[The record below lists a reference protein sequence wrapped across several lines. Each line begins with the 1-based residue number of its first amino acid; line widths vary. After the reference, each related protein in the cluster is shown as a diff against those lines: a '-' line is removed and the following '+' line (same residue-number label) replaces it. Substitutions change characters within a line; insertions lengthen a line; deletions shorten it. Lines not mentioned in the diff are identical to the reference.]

1 MESLVPSERVDV
13 LIFAAH
19 GPDLRGLRTHLGE
32 RMAGNIRGLHVA
44 AKTVGV
50 GMPVA
55 GGAAA
60 KRVFQLLPRA
70 VIHLGTCGIY
80 PGLPAYRPHDVLV
93 GEKLQLIDAGVRYGK
108 STFPEPMQTTL
119 SCHKMLTQGL
129 AATGQRTHRIT
140 IGSPL
145 ASTSDDAFAAEIP
158 QATGC
163 HAENLEAFAIAHACL
178 LAQVPFT
185 SVLGA
190 THMVGSRARED
201 WVQFERQSTIAAAE
215 VVATWIVN
223 GAQGLPHG

>member
-1 MESLVPSERVDV
+1 MT
-13 LIFAAH
+13 
-19 GPDLRGLRTHLGE
+19 GT
-32 RMAGNIRGLHVA
+32 IRGLHVT

-55 GGAAA
+55 GGSAA

-80 PGLPAYRPHDVLV
+80 PGFPEFRPHDVLV
-93 GEKLQLIDAGVRYGK
+93 ANDLKLVDAGVRLGK
-108 STFPEPMQTTL
+108 STFPEPMQTSLT
-119 SCHKMLTQGL
+119 CHGMLAAGL
-129 AATGQRTHRIT
+129 AGTGQRTHRVT
-140 IGSPL
+140 VGSPL
-145 ASTSDDAFAAEIP
+145 AQTIDDAFAVDVP
-158 QATGC
+158 RVTGC

-178 LAQVPFT
+178 LAQIPFT

-190 THMVGSRARED
+190 THMVGSRARDD

>member
-1 MESLVPSERVDV
+1 MESVVPSERVDL
-13 LIFAAH
+13 LILAAH

-32 RMAGNIRGLHVA
+32 RMTGEIRGLHVS
-44 AKTVGV
+44 AKTVGL
-50 GMPVA
+50 GMAVA
-55 GGAAA
+55 GGSAA

-80 PGLPAYRPHDVLV
+80 PGFPEFRPHDVLV
-93 GEKLQLIDAGVRYGK
+93 TDHLKLVDAGVRLGK
-108 STFPEPMQTTL
+108 SSFPEPMQTSL
-119 SCHKMLTQGL
+119 SCHAMLSSGL
-129 AATGQRTHRIT
+129 AATGQRTHRVT
-140 IGSPL
+140 VASPL
-145 ASTSDDAFAAEIP
+145 AQTIDDAFAADIP
-158 QATGC
+158 QAYGC

-185 SVLGA
+185 CVLGA

-201 WVQFERQSTIAAAE
+201 WVQFERQATIAAAE